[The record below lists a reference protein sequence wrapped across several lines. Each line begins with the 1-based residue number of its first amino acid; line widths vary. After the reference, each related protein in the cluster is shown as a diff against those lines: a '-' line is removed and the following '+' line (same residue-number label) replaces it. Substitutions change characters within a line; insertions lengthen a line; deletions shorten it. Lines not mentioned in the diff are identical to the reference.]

1 MLSNIDVDRH
11 YTGTFKIVDE
21 ELTGDLIY
29 NKKYGTIL
37 LNLSKQLVDKDLF
50 GKSYGTLDIIVGRIN
65 SGAIVT
71 LFNNRCVNNHTQAFQ
86 MQQLVF
92 SSSYLIWSNNEASD
106 QKYDKLVC
114 RLQNAYAWSK
124 FELFERIES
133 PGWKVK
139 ETFEKKVYE
148 WFDAKITFSPY
159 LNNALYAPPDEEET
173 TITQRLVVEIETG
186 RKESAIELVAIRNK
200 IISLISFA
208 TKNNINIEEQCL
220 VDYDDSYVIAENFRD
235 YHKHYLLSSEPF
247 LDMRKAYRWEYNFYL
262 DQLPPDK
269 DINKEL
275 VKLEPVFNL
284 YLSLFKYRD
293 MPPEMRFLNIVQ
305 ALETFHARFFY
316 DDKKEKYVESVKE
329 RFGGSRNFE
338 IFEKLLL
345 SDTQKDPN
353 CKHIILVSRLNDL
366 LIGKYDGLFFEYY
379 CGREG
384 YAQTIA
390 DTRHYYTHYGKSKEK
405 KALKGND
412 LTEATY
418 ILRLLL
424 EYHVCSVLGIDRRD
438 QIAKQLGSHE
448 MWNQLSK
455 HQNVAI
461 AQNAK

>member
-1 MLSNIDVDRH
+1 MENPFLMMSSVCHIFPKSASNI
-11 YTGTFKIVDE
+11 KI
-21 ELTGDLIY
+21 Y
-29 NKKYGTIL
+29 
-37 LNLSKQLVDKDLF
+37 
-50 GKSYGTLDIIVGRIN
+50 R
-65 SGAIVT
+65 
-71 LFNNRCVNNHTQAFQ
+71 
-86 MQQLVF
+86 
-92 SSSYLIWSNNEASD
+92 
-106 QKYDKLVC
+106 
-114 RLQNAYAWSK
+114 
-124 FELFERIES
+124 
-133 PGWKVK
+133 
-139 ETFEKKVYE
+139 
-148 WFDAKITFSPY
+148 
-159 LNNALYAPPDEEET
+159 
-173 TITQRLVVEIETG
+173 
-186 RKESAIELVAIRNK
+186 RK
-200 IISLISFA
+200 
-208 TKNNINIEEQCL
+208 
-220 VDYDDSYVIAENFRD
+220 
-235 YHKHYLLSSEPF
+235 
-247 LDMRKAYRWEYNFYL
+247 
-262 DQLPPDK
+262 
-269 DINKEL
+269 
-275 VKLEPVFNL
+275 
-284 YLSLFKYRD
+284 
-293 MPPEMRFLNIVQ
+293 
-305 ALETFHARFFY
+305 

-353 CKHIILVSRLNDL
+353 CKHIILVSRLNDM